1 MRNKLILLV
10 FLLLGLR
17 QIHAQQ
23 ATFLS
28 QSELG
33 ISVGQVYYIGD
44 LNPFM
49 PFNNSQWAF
58 SLMYRYNLHTR
69 MALRL
74 SYLQGSIEAD
84 DKNSSNSI
92 FVNRNLNFHSDIKE
106 QAAGVEF

>member
-10 FLLLGLR
+10 FLLLGVR
-17 QIHAQQ
+17 QIQAQQ

-49 PFNNSQWAF
+49 PFKNSQWA
-58 SLMYRYNLHTR
+58 L
-69 MALRL
+69 
-74 SYLQGSIEAD
+74 
-84 DKNSSNSI
+84 
-92 FVNRNLNFHSDIKE
+92 V
-106 QAAGVEF
+106 